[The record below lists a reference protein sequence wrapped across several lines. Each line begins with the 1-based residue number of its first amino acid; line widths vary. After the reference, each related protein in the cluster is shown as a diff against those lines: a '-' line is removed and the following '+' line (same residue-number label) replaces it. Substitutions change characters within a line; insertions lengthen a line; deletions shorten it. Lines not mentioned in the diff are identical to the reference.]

1 MDRAMTNAAGEH
13 AVPGGTDSE
22 HRHDGRAQVDIDCE
36 IRIGNRAWRRARL
49 ADLTPDG
56 FQVAILDMPARGTPL
71 YIRFAGIQMLQA
83 EVCWARADTAG
94 CRFAAPMSPYVF
106 DHIIASIA

>member
-1 MDRAMTNAAGEH
+1 MTDPAGQPAA
-13 AVPGGTDSE
+13 PDGGTDGE
-22 HRHDGRAQVDIDCE
+22 HRNNGRALVDIDCE
-36 IRIGNRAWRRARL
+36 IRIGSRAWRRARL

-56 FQVAILDMPARGTPL
+56 FQVAIIDMPARGTPL

-94 CRFAAPMSPYVF
+94 CRFATPISPYVF
-106 DHIIASIA
+106 EHIIASAA